1 MISLTNFQND
11 IIIFMII
18 IDYNNA
24 SINSGLCFHQQKTTE
39 RAIERN
45 KSLILSGESLTPS
58 IIPSIF
64 HAISTM

>member
-1 MISLTNFQND
+1 MIYDFFNFQND

-39 RAIERN
+39 RAKLKET
-45 KSLILSGESLTPS
+45 KV
-58 IIPSIF
+58 
-64 HAISTM
+64 